1 MFNKMKDLLFPTTE
15 DAEEIMDK
23 ISKITRED
31 IAKAAILILGL
42 YLLFIAINPQTAL
55 VVGIIVFAHIG
66 AVASVV
72 FILHRTYL
80 YISGK
85 KPKNFFWDS
94 YSLDD
99 YIMSLLIPVIIIF
112 PLCVFLLHICYGA

>member
-1 MFNKMKDLLFPTTE
+1 MFNKMKDLLFPTME
-15 DAEEIMDK
+15 DAEEVMDK

-42 YLLFIAINPQTAL
+42 YLFFVAISPQTAL
-55 VVGIIVFAHIG
+55 IIGIIVFAHVG
-66 AVASVV
+66 AVASVA

-80 YISGK
+80 FISGK
-85 KPKNFFWDS
+85 KPKNFIWDS
-94 YSLDD
+94 YGLDD
-99 YIMSLLIPVIIIF
+99 YIMSLLIPVIVIF